1 MNGSQRTNIGIMTRS
16 NTDFMVNWDVPGWDY
31 LSVVGITNS
40 FDCQKACDGDDKCRA
55 WTFVSTRQVNNNCF
69 LKTGIPYL
77 QADNTMTSGIK
88 RRQTN
93 EDQLIWVYID
103 RTLSQLNPG
112 AGQYPLAGT
121 LWLQSQPV
129 SNQCFLQLNIF
140 IDHSI
145 IEVFESKQ
153 GRTAI
158 TTRVYPEDDTARNL
172 AVYVNQGPTTDEF
185 IIANSLDSW
194 ILDSIWTSF
203 S

>member
-16 NTDFMVNWDVPGWDY
+16 NTDFMPNWDVPGWDHFNV
-31 LSVVGITNS
+31 SGITNA
-40 FDCQKACDGDDKCRA
+40 FDCQAACDNEDKCRA

-77 QADNTMTSGIK
+77 QADTTCTSGIK

-112 AGQYPLAGT
+112 AGRYSLAGT

-145 IEVFESKQ
+145 IEVFESEQ
-153 GRTAI
+153 GRTTI

-172 AVYVNQGPTTDEF
+172 AVYVNQGPTTNEF
-185 IIANSLDSW
+185 ITVNSLDSW
-194 ILDSIWTSF
+194 ILDSIWT
-203 S
+203 